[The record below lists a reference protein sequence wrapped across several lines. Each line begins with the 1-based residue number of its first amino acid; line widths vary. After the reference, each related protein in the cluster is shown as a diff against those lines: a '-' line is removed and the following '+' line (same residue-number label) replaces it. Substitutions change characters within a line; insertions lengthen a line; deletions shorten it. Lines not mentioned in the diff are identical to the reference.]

1 LESDNVG
8 LTERLQQIPL
18 SVISAPP
25 SEIRSEII
33 SAVEEDIPLIYEVVI
48 VGTSEILTFNICTVP
63 EPHELFA
70 TTEMIP
76 PPEPA
81 VAFIEVEPELPL
93 QPEGN
98 VQVYEVAPGTA
109 VIL

>member
-1 LESDNVG
+1 
-8 LTERLQQIPL
+8 
-18 SVISAPP
+18 
-25 SEIRSEII
+25 
-33 SAVEEDIPLIYEVVI
+33 
-48 VGTSEILTFNICTVP
+48 
-63 EPHELFA
+63 
-70 TTEMIP
+70 MIP